1 MEKTMKKISF
11 LAIAFLLAILL
22 PACSSK
28 NEITGTIW
36 QWEAFQDTA
45 GINDIMVPDPE
56 NYTFTLNKDG
66 TASIQADCNQV
77 TWAYEL
83 EDSRLS
89 FDTTGPA
96 TLAMCAADSLDQQ
109 FLERLGHT
117 ATFVIE
123 DGKLYLNLWADTG
136 NLVFQAE

>member
-1 MEKTMKKISF
+1 MQKITI
-11 LAIAFLLAILL
+11 LVILLLLAALL
-22 PACSSK
+22 TACGGS
-28 NEITGTIW
+28 NEIVGPTW

-45 GINDIMVPDPE
+45 ELNNITVSAPE
-56 NYTFTLNKDG
+56 NYTLTLNKDG

-77 TWAYEL
+77 TWTYEL
-83 EDSRLS
+83 EESRLT
-89 FDTTGPA
+89 FDTSGPA
-96 TLAMCAADSLDQQ
+96 TLAMCAEDSLDQQ

-123 DGKLYLNLWADTG
+123 DGKLYLNLWADAG

>member
-1 MEKTMKKISF
+1 MKKISI
-11 LAIAFLLAILL
+11 LAIIFLLTALL
-22 PACSSK
+22 TACGSSDK
-28 NEITGTIW
+28 IMGTTW

-45 GINDIMVPDPE
+45 DINNIRVSDPE
-56 NYTFTLNKDG
+56 NYTLTLNKDG

-77 TWAYEL
+77 TWTYEL
-83 EDSRLS
+83 EDSRLT

-96 TLAMCAADSLDQQ
+96 TLAMCAEDSLDQQ

-123 DGKLYLNLWADTG
+123 DGKLYLNLWADAG

>member
-1 MEKTMKKISF
+1 MKKITI
-11 LAIAFLLAILL
+11 LAIFFSLVSLLT
-22 PACSSK
+22 ACGGKS
-28 NEITGTIW
+28 EIVGTTW

-45 GINDIMVPDPE
+45 EINNITVSDPE
-56 NYTFTLNKDG
+56 NYTLTLNKDG

-77 TWAYEL
+77 NWNYEL
-83 EDSRLS
+83 EDSRLT

-96 TLAMCAADSLDQQ
+96 TMAMCAEGSLDQQ
-109 FLERLGHT
+109 FLERISNT

-123 DGKLYLNLWADTG
+123 DGKLYLNLWADAG

>member
-1 MEKTMKKISF
+1 MQKITILASF
-11 LAIAFLLAILL
+11 FLLAVLL
-22 PACSSK
+22 TACGK
-28 NEITGTIW
+28 NEIVGPTW

-45 GINDIMVPDPE
+45 DINNITVPDPE
-56 NYTFTLNKDG
+56 NYTLTLNKDG

-83 EDSRLS
+83 DESRLS

-96 TLAMCAADSLDQQ
+96 TLAMCAEDSLDQQ

-123 DGKLYLNLWADTG
+123 DGVLYLNLWADAG

>member
-1 MEKTMKKISF
+1 MKKISI
-11 LAIAFLLAILL
+11 LAIIFLLTALL
-22 PACSSK
+22 TACGSSDK
-28 NEITGTIW
+28 IMGTTW

-45 GINDIMVPDPE
+45 DINNITVSDPE
-56 NYTFTLNKDG
+56 NYTLTLNKDG

-77 TWAYEL
+77 SWTYEL
-83 EDSRLS
+83 EDSRLT
-89 FDTTGPA
+89 FDTNGPA
-96 TLAMCAADSLDQQ
+96 TLAMCAEDSLDQQ

-123 DGKLYLNLWADTG
+123 DGKLYLNLWADAG